1 MQVYSVVTRY
11 TADSALIPFHLIPL
25 ISRTAYS
32 RNKHPLLV
40 KTSSRA
46 SMEGDGGAH
55 DQEWEPLWSAQCSPA
70 SSEGFLQDAGDE
82 LEEEQSVAADA
93 EDKVFVALPENFSDG
108 ESTLLWAL
116 HNLATDGCKIMIA
129 HVHSPAQ
136 AIVLMRDHT
145 SMRPEEIKEYR
156 RLKRA
161 EAKKNLDAYVSTA
174 KCTREDLEVGC
185 EKVII
190 EMDSIA
196 KGLDELIALHSITK
210 LVMGAA
216 ADQHYSEEMNI
227 PKSKKAMQLMEKAPP
242 SCTIWFTCNGHLIC
256 IRKTNENSPPV
267 PVSPAKTN
275 VPQLPGYSIS
285 KQMRSM
291 GLSDLEYELSRSK
304 GTSSSLVATTM
315 TDWGYFFT
323 DWETTQ
329 YESSRTD
336 DADSIFGSTTLP
348 MTVGDTNEVMP
359 MMHSPTHDAD
369 NVYLKPVP
377 TCDWEHEPSVDEE
390 LHNKLH
396 DPCTKAEPLKD
407 DSNQGANKLRK
418 VEMDLLLALQRIK
431 ESEDSYLHELSQRKE
446 IEKTLATQKL
456 EIDEMKRC
464 CCTLY
469 DELKDLKK
477 QKIMLEQNI
486 TQIKSAAKEHE
497 EEIKEKFI
505 KQLCKESKKC
515 QKIEVDLLSAIQ
527 RIKEAESS
535 YRNEKTERR
544 NMEDKVA
551 RQRMEIEE
559 IRRWR
564 DILFYELQ
572 DVKEQKLKLERVD
585 ATEETNRR
593 RKAETDLI
601 SALHRTEDLE
611 HRLTNEMKKKEAMEE
626 TITRQHKEIE
636 ETKRQLHDVQGNHM
650 TEIKSTI
657 KVHEEKLADSNRL
670 VQKLQA
676 KFNKLLHKRDTTVI
690 EFDILHQK
698 HKQRV
703 SITTEFSFVELHQAT
718 KGFDAG
724 LKIGEDECTC
734 TYRGFLRNTIVAIKL
749 LDPQRLQG
757 EAEFHQQVANIATI
771 RHPNLVTLVGACP
784 EAFAL
789 VYEFLP
795 NGSLKDRLLCK
806 KSTLPLSWKASNILL
821 DANLVCKLG
830 DLGIGQPLKQSN
842 ITTANLRHH
851 RTKEFKLWSDVHSF
865 GIITLQLLIGRSSE
879 KIAEKVQEA
888 MDKAQL
894 HLIMDA
900 SAGDWPFVQA
910 KKLADLGLRCT
921 NLSGRGQP
929 DLAKAWEV
937 IEPLMKAATLANQ
950 PSTFALPS
958 DDTSA
963 PSHFIC
969 PILQEVM
976 SDPHIA
982 ADGFTYEAQSIRG
995 WLDSGRDTSPMTNLK
1010 LAHRGLTPNRAL
1022 RSAILEWGQ
1031 Q

>member
-1 MQVYSVVTRY
+1 
-11 TADSALIPFHLIPL
+11 
-25 ISRTAYS
+25 
-32 RNKHPLLV
+32 
-40 KTSSRA
+40 
-46 SMEGDGGAH
+46 MEGDGGAH
-55 DQEWEPLWSAQCSPA
+55 EEWEAMWSAQCSPA

-82 LEEEQSVAADA
+82 LEEEQTVAADA
-93 EDKVFVALPENFSDG
+93 EDKVFVALPENFSEG

-116 HNLATDGCKIMIA
+116 HNLATDGCKIVIA

-136 AIVLMRDHT
+136 ATAMMRDHT
-145 SMRPEEIKEYR
+145 SMRPEELKEYR

-161 EAKKNLDAYVSTA
+161 EAEKNLDAYISTA

-227 PKSKKAMQLMEKAPP
+227 PKSKKAMQLMETASP

-275 VPQLPGYSIS
+275 LPQLPEYSIS

-323 DWETTQ
+323 EWETTQ

-336 DADSIFGSTTLP
+336 DANTIFGFTTLP
-348 MTVGDTNEVMP
+348 MTVGDTNEVVP

-407 DSNQGANKLRK
+407 DSNQGTNKLRK
-418 VEMDLLLALQRIK
+418 AEMDLLLALQRIK

-456 EIDEMKRC
+456 EIDEMKRRR
-464 CCTLY
+464 CTLY
-469 DELKDLKK
+469 DELQDLKK
-477 QKIMLEQNI
+477 QKIMLEQYI

-497 EEIKEKFI
+497 EEIKEKFM

-515 QKIEVDLLSAIQ
+515 QRIEGDLLSAIQ
-527 RIKEAESS
+527 RVKEAESS
-535 YRNEKTERR
+535 YRNEKTQRR

-564 DILFYELQ
+564 DVLFYELQ
-572 DVKEQKLKLERVD
+572 DVKGQKLKLEQVD

-593 RKAETDLI
+593 RKAERDLI
-601 SALHRTEDLE
+601 SALHRTEELE
-611 HRLTNEMKKKEAMEE
+611 HRLTDDMKKKEAIKE
-626 TITRQHKEIE
+626 TITRQQKEIE
-636 ETKRQLHDVQGNHM
+636 EAKRQLHDVQGSHM
-650 TEIKSTI
+650 TEIKCTI

-670 VQKLQA
+670 VQKLQT
-676 KFNKLLHKRDTTVI
+676 KFDKLLHERDTAVT
-690 EFDILHQK
+690 ELDNLHQK

-703 SITTEFSFVELHQAT
+703 SMTTEFSFVELHQAT

-724 LKIGEDECTC
+724 LKIGEDGSECI
-734 TYRGFLRNTIVAIKL
+734 YRGFLRNTIVAIKL

-757 EAEFHQQVANIATI
+757 EVEFHQQVAIIATM

-795 NGSLKDRLLCK
+795 NGNLEDRLLRK
-806 KSTLPLSWKASNILL
+806 KSTLPLSWMARTRVIADICSTLAFIHSHKPYPIFHGNLNASNIFL

-842 ITTANLRHH
+842 ITTANLHHH
-851 RTKEFKLWSDVHSF
+851 RTKEFKLWFDVHSF
-865 GIITLQLLIGRSSE
+865 GIIILQLLTGRSSE

-888 MDKAQL
+888 MEKAQL

-910 KKLADLGLRCT
+910 KQLADLGLRCT

-929 DLAKAWEV
+929 NLAKAWEV
-937 IEPLMKAATLANQ
+937 IEPLMKTATLVNQ
-950 PSTFALPS
+950 PFVSALPV

-982 ADGFTYEAQSIRG
+982 ADGFTYEAQAIRG
-995 WLDSGRDTSPMTNLK
+995 WLDNGRDTSPMTNLK

-1031 Q
+1031 QQQER

>member
-1 MQVYSVVTRY
+1 
-11 TADSALIPFHLIPL
+11 
-25 ISRTAYS
+25 
-32 RNKHPLLV
+32 
-40 KTSSRA
+40 
-46 SMEGDGGAH
+46 MEGDGGAH

-431 ESEDSYLHELSQRKE
+431 E
-446 IEKTLATQKL
+446 
-456 EIDEMKRC
+456 
-464 CCTLY
+464 
-469 DELKDLKK
+469 
-477 QKIMLEQNI
+477 
-486 TQIKSAAKEHE
+486 
-497 EEIKEKFI
+497 
-505 KQLCKESKKC
+505 
-515 QKIEVDLLSAIQ
+515 
-527 RIKEAESS
+527 AESS

-806 KSTLPLSWKASNILL
+806 KSTLPLSWKVRTRFIADICSALTFIHSHEPYPNFHGNLKASNILL

-910 KKLADLGLRCT
+910 KKLADLGLRFGLLPALAS
-921 NLSGRGQP
+921 NGRDEGSRRHIDNPSSGVVTPNGPQGSPEFGSLIRT
-929 DLAKAWEV
+929 AKADE
-937 IEPLMKAATLANQ
+937 Q
-950 PSTFALPS
+950 PRRIREGSCKLCLVASIMLSLVRGGAVGPV
-958 DDTSA
+958 DVGR
-963 PSHFIC
+963 PN
-969 PILQEVM
+969 LQ
-976 SDPHIA
+976 
-982 ADGFTYEAQSIRG
+982 F
-995 WLDSGRDTSPMTNLK
+995 
-1010 LAHRGLTPNRAL
+1010 
-1022 RSAILEWGQ
+1022 
-1031 Q
+1031 

>member
-1 MQVYSVVTRY
+1 
-11 TADSALIPFHLIPL
+11 
-25 ISRTAYS
+25 
-32 RNKHPLLV
+32 
-40 KTSSRA
+40 
-46 SMEGDGGAH
+46 MEGDGGAH
-55 DQEWEPLWSAQCSPA
+55 EEWEAMWSAQCSPA

-82 LEEEQSVAADA
+82 LEEEQTVAADA
-93 EDKVFVALPENFSDG
+93 EDKVFVALPENFSEG

-116 HNLATDGCKIMIA
+116 HNLATDGCKIVIA

-136 AIVLMRDHT
+136 A
-145 SMRPEEIKEYR
+145 
-156 RLKRA
+156 
-161 EAKKNLDAYVSTA
+161 TA
-174 KCTREDLEVGC
+174 MK
-185 EKVII
+185 
-190 EMDSIA
+190 
-196 KGLDELIALHSITK
+196 
-210 LVMGAA
+210 
-216 ADQHYSEEMNI
+216 
-227 PKSKKAMQLMEKAPP
+227 
-242 SCTIWFTCNGHLIC
+242 
-256 IRKTNENSPPV
+256 
-267 PVSPAKTN
+267 
-275 VPQLPGYSIS
+275 
-285 KQMRSM
+285 
-291 GLSDLEYELSRSK
+291 
-304 GTSSSLVATTM
+304 
-315 TDWGYFFT
+315 
-323 DWETTQ
+323 WETTQ

-336 DADSIFGSTTLP
+336 DANTIFGFTTLP
-348 MTVGDTNEVMP
+348 MTVGDTNEVVP

-407 DSNQGANKLRK
+407 DSNQGTNKLRK
-418 VEMDLLLALQRIK
+418 AEMDLLLALQRIK

-456 EIDEMKRC
+456 EIDEMKRRR
-464 CCTLY
+464 CTLY
-469 DELKDLKK
+469 DELQDLKK
-477 QKIMLEQNI
+477 QKIMLEQYI

-497 EEIKEKFI
+497 EEIKEKFM

-515 QKIEVDLLSAIQ
+515 QRIEGDLLSAIQ
-527 RIKEAESS
+527 RVKEAESS
-535 YRNEKTERR
+535 YRNEKTQRR

-564 DILFYELQ
+564 DVLFYELQ
-572 DVKEQKLKLERVD
+572 DVKGQKLKLEQV
-585 ATEETNRR
+585 TEE
-593 RKAETDLI
+593 
-601 SALHRTEDLE
+601 LE
-611 HRLTNEMKKKEAMEE
+611 HRLTDDMKKKEAIKE
-626 TITRQHKEIE
+626 TITRQQKEIE
-636 ETKRQLHDVQGNHM
+636 EAKRQLHDVQGSHM
-650 TEIKSTI
+650 TEIKCTI

-670 VQKLQA
+670 VQKLQT
-676 KFNKLLHKRDTTVI
+676 KFDKLLHERDTAVT
-690 EFDILHQK
+690 ELDNLHQK

-703 SITTEFSFVELHQAT
+703 SMTTEFSFVELHQAT

-724 LKIGEDECTC
+724 LKIGEDGSECI
-734 TYRGFLRNTIVAIKL
+734 YRGFLRNTIVAIKL

-757 EAEFHQQVANIATI
+757 EVEFHQQVAIIATM

-795 NGSLKDRLLCK
+795 NGNLEDRLLRK
-806 KSTLPLSWKASNILL
+806 KSTLPLSWKARTRVIADICSTLAFIHSHKPYPIFHGNINASNIFL

-842 ITTANLRHH
+842 ITTANLHHH
-851 RTKEFKLWSDVHSF
+851 RTKEFKLWFDVHSF
-865 GIITLQLLIGRSSE
+865 GIIILQLLTGRSSE

-888 MDKAQL
+888 MEKAQL

-910 KKLADLGLRCT
+910 KQLADLGLRCT

-929 DLAKAWEV
+929 NLAKAWEV
-937 IEPLMKAATLANQ
+937 IEPLMKTATLVNQ
-950 PSTFALPS
+950 PFVSALPV

-976 SDPHIA
+976 SDPHIT
-982 ADGFTYEAQSIRG
+982 ADGFTYEAQAIRG
-995 WLDSGRDTSPMTNLK
+995 WLDNGRDTSPMTNLK

-1031 Q
+1031 QQQER